1 MLMHYWYVQNKKN
14 KSHKISH
21 LIIVL
26 EIHCHI
32 IDLFGHAQ
40 VNHVWTFP
48 SGKEA
53 CSLPVLQEYQL
64 KLGHICL

>member
-1 MLMHYWYVQNKKN
+1 MKETKWIRANALLVCEEQEEQITQ
-14 KSHKISH
+14 ISH
-21 LIIVL
+21 LIIVI

-48 SGKEA
+48 SGK
-53 CSLPVLQEYQL
+53 
-64 KLGHICL
+64 